1 MDEKMEKADEST
13 ERKYLALMSM
23 VSEMERR
30 LNFSELT
37 FLFLNIVIFGLLVI
51 SIFPVKQQLA
61 PTMSSLEI
69 MLVLFCLIVG
79 MTVST
84 YWTSYASRLELNL
97 KVKYFQMRYFERKM
111 NREGENVFSGLRPF
125 FSPGIGKL
133 ECPDQKEILSFPRG
147 HIFSIDGKL
156 GSIQP
161 KHISLF
167 VPFLFFII
175 YVFIFWFIV
184 IQRIVLNI

>member
-1 MDEKMEKADEST
+1 MEEKIEKADEST

-30 LNFSELT
+30 LNRSELT
-37 FLFLNIVIFGLLVI
+37 FLFFNILIFGFVVVFL
-51 SIFPVKQQLA
+51 SPVKQHLA
-61 PTMSSLEI
+61 STMTSLDL

-84 YWTSYASRLELNL
+84 YWTSFASRLELNL
-97 KVKYFQMRYFERKM
+97 KVKYFQLRYFERKM
-111 NREGENVFSGLRPF
+111 SREGENIFSGLRPF

-175 YVFIFWFIV
+175 YVFIFWFIL
-184 IQRIVLNI
+184 IQRIALSI

>member
-1 MDEKMEKADEST
+1 MEEKIEKADEST

-30 LNFSELT
+30 LNRSELT
-37 FLFLNIVIFGLLVI
+37 FLFFNIVIFGFVVVFL
-51 SIFPVKQQLA
+51 SPVKQHLA
-61 PTMSSLEI
+61 STMTSLDL

-97 KVKYFQMRYFERKM
+97 KVKYFQLRYFERKM
-111 NREGENVFSGLRPF
+111 NREGENIFSGLRPF

-167 VPFLFFII
+167 VPFLFFIM
-175 YVFIFWFIV
+175 YVFIFWFIL
-184 IQRIVLNI
+184 IQRITLSV

>member
-1 MDEKMEKADEST
+1 MEEKIEKADEST

-30 LNFSELT
+30 LNRSELT
-37 FLFLNIVIFGLLVI
+37 FLFFNIVIFGFVVVFL
-51 SIFPVKQQLA
+51 SPVKQHLA
-61 PTMSSLEI
+61 STMTSLDL

-84 YWTSYASRLELNL
+84 YWTSFASRLELNL
-97 KVKYFQMRYFERKM
+97 KVKYFQLRYFERKM
-111 NREGENVFSGLRPF
+111 SREGENIFSGLRPF

-133 ECPDQKEILSFPRG
+133 ECPDQKDILSFPMG

-175 YVFIFWFIV
+175 YVFIFWFIL
-184 IQRIVLNI
+184 IQRIALSI